1 MPDMDKRPEAGPVE
15 TDPGR
20 WWNLLLLIPIV
31 LPLCPFLFNVKE
43 PAVFG
48 FPFFY
53 WFQLLLL
60 PVLVVVTV
68 VVYQL
73 TKRRS

>member
-1 MPDMDKRPEAGPVE
+1 MQGKPDQDPVVR
-15 TDPGR
+15 DPGR
-20 WWNLLLLIPIV
+20 LWNLLLLIPIV
-31 LPLCPFLFNVKE
+31 LPLCPFLFNTKDPE
-43 PAVFG
+43 LFG

-60 PVLVVVTV
+60 PVLVIVTV
-68 VVYQL
+68 AVYHL